1 MAKKEFDIN
10 SFLKKSP
17 EEQAK
22 AIERE
27 TQRLLNRLPSLKDK
41 LSMYNEVSD
50 EMYNLSPEE
59 VEFQGLRQAQAVRTG
74 EITTPTGKQ
83 AYNNF
88 VKNLHRY
95 ARRNIHDLAVESAE
109 MRMKSWLDNIRSHAS
124 QDEIDYAEELVNSMS
139 ENEKIGFTRSKY
151 FLDVGDWNS
160 DNFQQY
166 IEEYDYS
173 IMTQKLEL
181 YLKRK
186 GHKTGDTYKYQ
197 KTKKG

>member
-59 VEFQGLRQAQAVRTG
+59 VEFQGIRQAQAVRTG

-197 KTKKG
+197 KIKKG

>member
-109 MRMKSWLDNIRSHAS
+109 MRMKSWLDNIKSHAS

-160 DNFQQY
+160 DNFKQY

-197 KTKKG
+197 KIKKG

>member
-59 VEFQGLRQAQAVRTG
+59 VEFQGIRQAQAVRTG

-109 MRMKSWLDNIRSHAS
+109 MRMKSWLDNIKTHAS

-160 DNFQQY
+160 DNFKQY

-197 KTKKG
+197 KIKKG

>member
-109 MRMKSWLDNIRSHAS
+109 MRMKSWLDNIKSHAS

-181 YLKRK
+181 YLKKK

>member
-181 YLKRK
+181 YLKKK
-186 GHKTGDTYKYQ
+186 GHNTGNTYKYQ
-197 KTKKG
+197 KGKKG

>member
-1 MAKKEFDIN
+1 
-10 SFLKKSP
+10 
-17 EEQAK
+17 
-22 AIERE
+22 
-27 TQRLLNRLPSLKDK
+27 
-41 LSMYNEVSD
+41 
-50 EMYNLSPEE
+50 
-59 VEFQGLRQAQAVRTG
+59 
-74 EITTPTGKQ
+74 
-83 AYNNF
+83 
-88 VKNLHRY
+88 
-95 ARRNIHDLAVESAE
+95 
-109 MRMKSWLDNIRSHAS
+109 MKSWLDNIRSHAS

-197 KTKKG
+197 KVKKG

>member
-59 VEFQGLRQAQAVRTG
+59 VEFQGLRQSQAVRTG

-88 VKNLHRY
+88 VKNLHKY

-109 MRMKSWLDNIRSHAS
+109 MRMKSWLDNIKTHAS

-160 DNFQQY
+160 DNFKQY

-197 KTKKG
+197 KIKKG

>member
-27 TQRLLNRLPSLKDK
+27 TQRLLNRLPSLKGK
-41 LSMYNEVSD
+41 LTMYNEVSD

-59 VEFQGLRQAQAVRTG
+59 VEFQGLRQSQAVRTG

-88 VKNLHRY
+88 VKNLYKY

-109 MRMKSWLDNIRSHAS
+109 MRMKSWLDNIKSHAS
-124 QDEIDYAEELVNSMS
+124 QDEVDYAEELVNSMN

-160 DNFQQY
+160 DNFKQY

-197 KTKKG
+197 K